1 MNINADAL
9 SAAAA
14 ENAQLDA
21 DLVRRTLD
29 GERTAFELLVVRY
42 QRRLAAL
49 ISRYR
54 LDAANID
61 ALREL

>member
-49 ISRYR
+49 I
-54 LDAANID
+54 
-61 ALREL
+61 